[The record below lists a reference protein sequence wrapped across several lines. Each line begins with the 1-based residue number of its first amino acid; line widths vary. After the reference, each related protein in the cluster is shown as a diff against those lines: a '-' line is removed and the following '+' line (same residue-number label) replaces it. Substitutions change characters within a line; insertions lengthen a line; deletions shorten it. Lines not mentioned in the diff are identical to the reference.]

1 MADHLGAWFG
11 GQEAAGPPIIRLTMA
26 LRRLHR
32 AAHRRK
38 LSYRAEAEAGILETS
53 LSPRIGGCMKVAV
66 LLAFL
71 MVCYSADASAQQ
83 RECGS
88 SRLPSDPNTGECGK
102 NTWLTKVSN
111 EESR

>member
-1 MADHLGAWFG
+1 
-11 GQEAAGPPIIRLTMA
+11 
-26 LRRLHR
+26 
-32 AAHRRK
+32 
-38 LSYRAEAEAGILETS
+38 
-53 LSPRIGGCMKVAV
+53 MKVAV